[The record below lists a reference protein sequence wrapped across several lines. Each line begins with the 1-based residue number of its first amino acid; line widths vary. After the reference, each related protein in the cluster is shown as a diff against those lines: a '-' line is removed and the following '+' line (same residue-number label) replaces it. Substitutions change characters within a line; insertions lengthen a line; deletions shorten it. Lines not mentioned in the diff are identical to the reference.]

1 LSATAVLDYTHSQLP
16 QPHPQRARDIMQR
29 HPEVR
34 TLFGRN
40 PWTAVF
46 VFLLVGI
53 QVGAAYLASSQ
64 LGWIW
69 VAVLAYALGAFV
81 NHALFVL
88 NHECAHNL
96 ILRGT
101 VPNYLLGILGDVA
114 LAFPSAI
121 TFRRYHLLHH
131 AHQGEYEL
139 DADIAGRREARIVGY
154 STWRKTVWLACL
166 GVMQALRPLRVKAAN
181 VRDQWVL
188 LNFVVIAAVDVT
200 LVVVWGPKALVYLM
214 LSTFFALGLHPVGGR
229 WIQEHIE
236 TEPGQETYSYYGP
249 LNKTCFNVGYHNEH
263 HDFAGV
269 AWNRLPRLRAMAA
282 ETYDPL
288 ASYQSWSGLVGR
300 FLTDNSLGP
309 YSRVLR
315 G

>member
-1 LSATAVLDYTHSQLP
+1 
-16 QPHPQRARDIMQR
+16 
-29 HPEVR
+29 VR

-46 VFLLVGI
+46 VVLLVGV
-53 QVGAAYLASSQ
+53 QVAAAYGISRA
-64 LGWIW
+64 GWIW
-69 VAVLAYALGAFV
+69 VIVLAYALGAFV

-101 VPNYLLGILGDVA
+101 VPNYLLGILADVA

-139 DADIAGRREARIVGY
+139 DADIAGRREARLVGC
-154 STWRKTVWLACL
+154 SMWRKTVWLACL

-188 LNFVVIAAVDVT
+188 LNFVVIFGVDAF
-200 LVVVWGPKALVYLM
+200 LVIAWGPKALLYLV

-269 AWNRLPRLRAMAA
+269 AWNRLPRLRAIAA
-282 ETYDPL
+282 DTYDPL
-288 ASYQSWSGLVGR
+288 VSYRSWSGLVAR
-300 FLTDNSLGP
+300 FLTDHSLGP
-309 YSRVLR
+309 YRRVLR
-315 G
+315 VSA

>member
-1 LSATAVLDYTHSQLP
+1 LSTAAVLDYTHSEHP
-16 QPHPQRARDIMQR
+16 QPHPQRAREILAR

-46 VFLLVGI
+46 VFVLVGI
-53 QVGAAYLASSQ
+53 QLAVAYFASQ
-64 LGWIW
+64 IGWIW
-69 VAVLAYALGAFV
+69 VALLAYALGAYI

-114 LAFPSAI
+114 LVFPSAI

-139 DADIAGRREARIVGY
+139 DADIAGRREARLVGY
-154 STWRKTVWLACL
+154 STWRKTVWLGCL

-188 LNFVVIAAVDVT
+188 LNFVVIGAVDVA
-200 LVVVWGPKALVYLM
+200 LVLVWGPKALVYLA

-269 AWNRLPRLRAMAA
+269 AWNRLPQLRAMAA

-288 ASYQSWSGLVGR
+288 ASYQSWTGLVGR
-300 FLTDNSLGP
+300 FLTDPTLGP
-309 YSRVLR
+309 YSRALR
-315 G
+315 D